1 MKRFCLAALLLLI
14 ALWLPLSNLHAQEN
28 ALPYATF
35 DEFKSALDEAVTS
48 GNIDPFWETIVASG
62 QMPLIWDDIC
72 VFLYRG
78 TGNKV
83 EWRGDFSG
91 WESNDETLGT
101 KQGDT
106 DLWMLVRQFPPTAR
120 LDYKIVVNGS
130 QWLLDELNPYQQ
142 VGGFGPNSELR
153 MPEYVYPAD
162 TISRD
167 DIEKGTLGEQVVM
180 TSTNLAYDVAYRVYV
195 PANYANLDALPVIYV
210 TDGHEYANDQM
221 GSMVT
226 VLDNLM
232 ADGRIQPAMAVFV
245 DPRNPDS
252 PTTNRRES
260 QYVTNDDFGAFLT
273 EELVPMID
281 TTYKTDPRPEARAI
295 LGTSLGGLNSAYM
308 GLTHADVFGLVA
320 IQSPALWVET
330 SVIDAYEMLD
340 PLSLNIFMS
349 QGSIWDDI
357 ENTRRLRDIFV
368 SKGYPLL
375 FIETPEGHSWGNWRA
390 LLDDMLIYF
399 FGTPAN

>member
-1 MKRFCLAALLLLI
+1 MKRFCMVALLLMVLS
-14 ALWLPLSNLHAQEN
+14 WLPLSNLHAQEN
-28 ALPYATF
+28 SLPYGSYE
-35 DEFKSALDEAVTS
+35 EFKTALDEAVAS
-48 GNIDPFWETIVASG
+48 GDIDPFWDTIVASG
-62 QMPLIWDDIC
+62 QMPLIWDDTC

-78 TGNKV
+78 NANKV

-91 WESNDETLGT
+91 WESTDEILGT

-106 DLWMLVRQFPPTAR
+106 DLWMLVRQFPLNAR

-130 QWLLDELNPYQQ
+130 QWLLDTLNPYQQ

-167 DIEKGTLGEQVVM
+167 DIEKGTLNEQIVM
-180 TSTNLAYDVAYRVYV
+180 TSTNLGYDVAYRVYI
-195 PANYANLDALPVIYV
+195 PADYANLDVLPVIYV

-232 ADGRIQPAMAVFV
+232 ADGKIQPVMAVFV

-260 QYVTNDDFGAFLT
+260 QYITNDDFGAFLT

-281 TTYKTDPRPEARAI
+281 TAYKTDPRPEARVI
-295 LGTSLGGLNSAYM
+295 LGTSLGGLNSAYV
-308 GLTHADVFGLVA
+308 GLTHADVFGLLAV
-320 IQSPALWVET
+320 QSPALWVDT
-330 SVIDAYEMLD
+330 TVVDAYETLD
-340 PLSLNIFMS
+340 PLPLNIFMS